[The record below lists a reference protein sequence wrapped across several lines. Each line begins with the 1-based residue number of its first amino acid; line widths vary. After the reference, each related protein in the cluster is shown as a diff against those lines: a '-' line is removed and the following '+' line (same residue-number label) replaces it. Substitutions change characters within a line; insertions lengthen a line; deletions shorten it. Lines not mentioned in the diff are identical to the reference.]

1 MTHAFVRLPLALCAA
16 SLLALSP
23 ATAAGPLVTVVAPAP
38 HSIRVPFSDLNLR
51 DDNGRA
57 VLQARVDEASLK
69 VCKAQDFSPVLDMTD
84 RSTCIYNA
92 RINAR
97 PQIASAIARAEN
109 GQSIALNTAIRV
121 AAAF

>member
-1 MTHAFVRLPLALCAA
+1 MTYAFVRLPLALSAA

-23 ATAAGPLVTVVAPAP
+23 ATAGGPLVTVVAPAP

-57 VLQARVDEASLK
+57 VLQARVDEASLQ
-69 VCKAQDFSPVLDMTD
+69 VCKAQNFAPVLDMTD

-121 AAAF
+121 AAAL